1 MTDAMYEADQV
12 RRQLGIE
19 LVEAADGNAVMR
31 MTVGDGMING
41 HGLCHGGVLFTLA
54 DSACAYAANSRGPDS
69 VAAGATIDFFEP
81 ARHGDVLEARATELT
96 RSGRRGVY
104 DVTVA
109 TTAGRVLASFRGI
122 TVELRP
128 G

>member
-19 LVEAADGNAVMR
+19 LVDAADGTAVMR

-41 HGLCHGGVLFTLA
+41 HGLCHGGMLFTLA
-54 DSACAYAANSRGPDS
+54 DSACAYAANSLGVDS
-69 VAAGATIDFFEP
+69 VAAGATIDFLEP
-81 ARHGDVLEARATELT
+81 ARLGDALEARAIELT

-104 DVTVA
+104 DVTVS
-109 TTAGRVLASFRGI
+109 TDDGRVVASFRGI
-122 TVELRP
+122 TVQLR
-128 G
+128 GA

>member
-19 LVEAADGNAVMR
+19 LVDAADGTAVMR

-41 HGLCHGGVLFTLA
+41 HGLCHGGMLFTLA
-54 DSACAYAANSRGPDS
+54 DSACAYAANSLGVDS
-69 VAAGATIDFFEP
+69 VAAGATIDFLEP
-81 ARHGDVLEARATELT
+81 ARVGDALEARAIELT

-104 DVTVA
+104 DVTVS
-109 TTAGRVLASFRGI
+109 TDDGRVVASFRGI
-122 TVELRP
+122 TVQLR
-128 G
+128 GA

>member
-19 LVEAADGNAVMR
+19 LVDAADGTAVMR

-41 HGLCHGGVLFTLA
+41 HGLCHGGMLFTLA
-54 DSACAYAANSRGPDS
+54 DSACAYAANSLGVDS
-69 VAAGATIDFFEP
+69 VAAGATIDFLEP
-81 ARHGDVLEARATELT
+81 ARLGDALEARAIELT

-104 DVTVA
+104 DVTVS
-109 TTAGRVLASFRGI
+109 TDDGRVVASFRGI
-122 TVELRP
+122 AVQLR
-128 G
+128 GA

>member
-19 LVEAADGNAVMR
+19 LVEAVDGTALMR

-69 VAAGATIDFFEP
+69 VAAGATIDYFEP
-81 ARHGDVLEARATELT
+81 ARHGDALEARATELT

-104 DVTVA
+104 DVTVS